1 MKKALFLFCFAVFT
15 TSFAQDEVSTK
26 EAGTYQR
33 KSVALL
39 NVRVDDIMDDKHGW
53 NNEWSNSLFVNTLKN
68 AVKLVRFDYNNIPQS
83 IQDKFLAMPKDLSI
97 EERMNSTIV
106 NAVLSAVDAEKE
118 IRAAALLSEQQ
129 KNSFITDKAK
139 ELGITENELNIVMN
153 SAYIFAPVFLGYL
166 DTNYTASRTVSKRN
180 SDGSYTSYTEYYPAY
195 SLMITLGGYWW
206 KIDNSGDKPSAKL
219 IAHTIRTYSG
229 GASRE
234 TDGYKIRAFN
244 SAMSNV
250 GKDFEMA
257 TKEIPDFQLTAQIL
271 DKNPRNVVI
280 SLGKPEGVITDDKFW
295 VYESY
300 ENSDGIVTQKK
311 KGWVMIKKVGE
322 KARGLDETQSKAQI
336 IAGSP
341 YLGATVRERPQLP
354 IDIYLGFGM
363 SPVNISTSELETD
376 TLFQHTK
383 ENNDVRIDIDNT
395 YGPHFRAKSN
405 IGRKAGVSQLWL
417 GVGGQLFFGGVDGKF
432 TGYDGFRDSAWYHHK
447 DYDTTY
453 TYGNLKL
460 FGFSATGSITKKLFI
475 RRLVLAPE
483 IGVGFKGVFISGEA
497 EKKEFTKRTYEDGEY
512 KYKDTVVDF
521 NDKDSLHPFKN
532 GSISN
537 GGVGVTSDMN
547 IELALA
553 PSFHIGGSIGWHAFV
568 SDDKWK
574 YSHSRDRMESERDAK
589 YSDLPKDAK
598 GIEGP
603 VLHSKDE
610 LKTSGVAWS
619 AYLSFTVP
627 HASKNNNDLVA
638 QKDVSAPKPQS
649 ETDGQSSAND
659 KYKSE
664 NDGKGTAPQNKQNG
678 GAGNFF
684 RTIFSL

>member
-1 MKKALFLFCFAVFT
+1 LKKNKIEIRVKITLIFAERYKTMKKTFVFLFCLANFALL
-15 TSFAQDEVSTK
+15 FAQDDISTK

-39 NVRVDDIMDDKHGW
+39 NVRVDDIKDDRHGW
-53 NNEWSNSLFVNTLKN
+53 NNEWSNNLFVNTLKN
-68 AVKLVRFDYNNIPQS
+68 AVKLTRFDYNNIPQS
-83 IQDKFLAMPKDLSI
+83 IQDKFLAMPKNMSI

-106 NAVLSAVDAEKE
+106 SAVLSAVDAEKE
-118 IRAAALLSEQQ
+118 VRAAALLSEQQ

-195 SLMITLGGYWW
+195 YLTITLGGYWW

-219 IAHTIRTYSG
+219 IAHTIRTYSSG
-229 GASRE
+229 ESRE
-234 TDGYKIRAFN
+234 TDGYKVRAFN

-250 GKDFEMA
+250 GKDFTMA
-257 TKEIPDFQLTAQIL
+257 TKEIPDFQLTAQITS
-271 DKNPRNVVI
+271 KNPRNVVI

-300 ENSDGIVTQKK
+300 ESSDGIVTRKK

-322 KARGLDETQSKAQI
+322 KAHGLDETQSKAQI

-354 IDIYLGFGM
+354 IDIYSGFGM
-363 SPVNISTSELETD
+363 SPVNINTREFEAD
-376 TLFQHTK
+376 TLFEHLK
-383 ENNDVRIDIDNT
+383 KNNDVRIDINNV
-395 YGPHFRAKSN
+395 YGPHFRVKSN
-405 IGRKAGVSQLWL
+405 VGRKAGVSQLWL
-417 GVGGQLFFGGVDGKF
+417 GVGGQFFFGGVNGKF
-432 TGYDGFRDSAWYHHK
+432 SGYDGFRDSSWYPHK
-447 DYDTTY
+447 NYDTTY
-453 TYGNLKL
+453 TYNDLTF

-483 IGVGFKGVFISGEA
+483 IGVGFKGAFISGEA
-497 EKKEFTKRTYEDGEY
+497 EKKEYKKYSYKDGEQVVI
-512 KYKDTVVDF
+512 DTAVYFTDS
-521 NDKDSLHPFKN
+521 DSLHPFKN

-537 GGVGVTSDMN
+537 GGVGLTSDMN
-547 IELALA
+547 VEFALT

-568 SDDKWK
+568 SDNKWK
-574 YSHSRDRMESERDAK
+574 YSHSRDRKESEKDMK
-589 YSDLPKDAK
+589 YSDLPEDVK
-598 GIEGP
+598 GIKGP
-603 VLHSKDE
+603 NLYSTEK
-610 LKTSGVAWS
+610 LKTSGIAWS

-627 HASKNNNDLVA
+627 HK
-638 QKDVSAPKPQS
+638 
-649 ETDGQSSAND
+649 
-659 KYKSE
+659 
-664 NDGKGTAPQNKQNG
+664 KQ
-678 GAGNFF
+678 
-684 RTIFSL
+684 